1 MIGPIL
7 DVSVIICAFTE
18 DRWDALAAAVESLW
32 RQTIPPR
39 EIILVID
46 HNASLLE
53 RVRVQMSDSICIENS
68 EPRGLSG
75 ARNSGIAL
83 AKGAFIAYLDDDAE
97 AEPDWLERLVHCCED
112 PNVLGAGGTV
122 EPLWLVN
129 QPAWFPRE
137 FFWVVGCSYL
147 SLPSSGKNSDLSRPV
162 EVRNPF
168 GGCTC
173 YRREVF
179 ETVGGFT
186 NGIGRVGGRPLG
198 CEETELCIR
207 AHQYWP
213 QKVFL
218 YEPRARI
225 HHRIPPQRATWRY
238 FRARCYAEGLSKAAV
253 TRYVGAKDGL
263 ASERSYTL
271 RILPRGVWRGLLDG
285 ILRHNPAGFL
295 CAGAIVVGLLTTTA
309 GYVVG
314 MVAQYFHRAAPLR
327 WGQMHRARDQRASQ
341 SEQPELLHVQRDID
355 KDSEKNDESLYTTG

>member
-1 MIGPIL
+1 MTETTL
-7 DVSVIICAFTE
+7 NASVIICAYTE
-18 DRWDALAAAVESLW
+18 ERWEALAAAVASLR
-32 RQTIPPR
+32 RQTRPPR

-46 HNASLLE
+46 HNARLLE
-53 RVRVQMSDSICIENS
+53 RARADLPDSIVIENT

-75 ARNSGIAL
+75 ARNSGIAVAQGL
-83 AKGAFIAYLDDDAE
+83 FIAYLDDDAT
-97 AEPDWLERLVHCCED
+97 AEPDWLERLARCCED

-122 EPLWLVN
+122 EPLWLEKR
-129 QPAWFPRE
+129 PAWFPEE

-147 SLPSSGKNSDLSRPV
+147 PRPTDHGGGVGADLSRPI

-173 YRREVF
+173 YRRELF

-186 NGIGRVGGRPLG
+186 NGIGRAGGRPLG

-207 AHQYWP
+207 AHQRWP

-218 YEPRARI
+218 YEPLARI
-225 HHRIPPQRATWRY
+225 HHCVPPQRATWRY

-253 TRYVGAKDGL
+253 TRSVGAKDGL

-271 RILPRGVWRGLLDG
+271 RILPRGVVRGLADA
-285 ILRHNPAGFL
+285 ILRRDPTGFL
-295 CAGAIVVGLLTTTA
+295 RAGAIVVGLLTTAA

-314 MVAQYFHRAAPLR
+314 TAAQRLR
-327 WGQMHRARDQRASQ
+327 RPVRHDISIDTNTLSR
-341 SEQPELLHVQRDID
+341 VQNSPD
-355 KDSEKNDESLYTTG
+355 